1 MTQSDP
7 AAPDALTQPFRHAV
21 QIGVVVR
28 DLEQSMAMPTTVFGL
43 AGYGGIAR
51 TLSPGSRTSA
61 SGR

>member
-1 MTQSDP
+1 
-7 AAPDALTQPFRHAV
+7 
-21 QIGVVVR
+21 VVVR
-28 DLEQSMAMPTTVFGL
+28 DLEQAMAMLTTVFGL